1 MKTIHALRS
10 IYHRAGWTLRR
21 SQGGVRAQDTEQR
34 VRCEICVGEDL
45 PNYFADDAESA
56 PLAKDKQFTRARKG
70 LSFPLFRVSSANPGS
85 EPQGK
90 FSDSRGEVLPFR

>member
-10 IYHRAGWTLRR
+10 IYHRAGWTLRS

-56 PLAKDKQFTRARKG
+56 PLAKD
-70 LSFPLFRVSSANPGS
+70 
-85 EPQGK
+85 
-90 FSDSRGEVLPFR
+90 